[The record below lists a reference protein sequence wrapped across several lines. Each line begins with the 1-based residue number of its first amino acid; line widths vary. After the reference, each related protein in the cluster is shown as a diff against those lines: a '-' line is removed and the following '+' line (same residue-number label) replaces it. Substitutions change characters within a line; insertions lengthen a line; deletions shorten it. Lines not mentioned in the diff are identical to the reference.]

1 MRIHFALFMFFYV
14 NLWLMTQ
21 NMFCLCECFIQAA
34 EECIPCFN
42 WTEYP
47 IHDGASQVALMV
59 KKLPAKAGDVKDVG
73 SVPGLERFPGEGH
86 DNPL

>member
-1 MRIHFALFMFFYV
+1 MYSFRIKRYKRTSGIV
-14 NLWLMTQ
+14 
-21 NMFCLCECFIQAA
+21 LCSDHCR
-34 EECIPCFN
+34 
-42 WTEYP
+42 
-47 IHDGASQVALMV
+47 ASQMALMV